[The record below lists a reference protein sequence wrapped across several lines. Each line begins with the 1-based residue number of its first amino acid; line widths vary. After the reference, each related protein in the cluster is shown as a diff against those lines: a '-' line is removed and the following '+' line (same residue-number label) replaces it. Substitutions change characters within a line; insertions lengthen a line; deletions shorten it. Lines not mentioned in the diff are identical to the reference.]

1 MIRIKSVLA
10 TWTKSREINLT
21 HYSIEQADINYST
34 EQADINYS
42 TEQADINYSIEQADI
57 NYSLLGN
64 HFSLDSRIRFIMQ
77 NLIIF

>member
-21 HYSIEQADINYST
+21 HYSIEQV
-34 EQADINYS
+34 
-42 TEQADINYSIEQADI
+42 DINYSIEQADI